1 MRKICYNIIR
11 GRVDEMNYEHIDMGS
26 YNLHI
31 IKTKR
36 FKTVTVEVD
45 FYRMLK
51 PEDITIRNLLKSVL
65 LSSNKNFKTERE
77 LIKETENLYD
87 LKLISSNTRIGNYT
101 SLAFKIRFLNELYTE
116 KDMNEY
122 SIGFLFDVL
131 FNPNVVN
138 NKFDEDIVKKCKN
151 KLAKSI
157 KSLSDNKLKYTLF
170 KLLETTKDK
179 PYSYNSY
186 GNLEDLEKITSSSL
200 YEYYKT
206 LFTDDYIDI
215 FIVGDV
221 DVTKIKDIFREKF
234 KATTFKKRQQNILV
248 SELKPRQRIKK
259 ITENIEANQS
269 QLTLLCSLNNLSD
282 YERKYVLLVYNELLG
297 GSSNSILFDTVRE
310 QNSYAYYINSSHKSY
325 DNILMIYSGIESG
338 NSEEVLKLIRKSLQN
353 ITKGKFDELVL
364 DNAKKTIIASIKASK
379 DSPAGIINTYFA
391 KVLVNS
397 DEFDKR
403 IEKIKNVTKEDIIN
417 LSKKVTMH
425 TVYLLEGEQNENN

>member
-1 MRKICYNIIR
+1 M
-11 GRVDEMNYEHIDMGS
+11 MNYERIDMGS

-31 IKTKR
+31 IKTNR
-36 FKTVTVEVD
+36 FKTITVEVD
-45 FYRMLK
+45 FYRELK
-51 PEDITIRNLLKSVL
+51 PQDITIRNLLKSVL
-65 LSSNKNFKTERE
+65 LSSNRNFKTERE

-87 LKLISSNTRIGNYT
+87 LKLISSNTRIGNYS
-101 SLAFKIRFLNELYTE
+101 SLAFKIRFLNEMYTE

-122 SIGFLFDVL
+122 SIDFLFDVL
-131 FNPNVVN
+131 FNPNIKD
-138 NKFDEDIVKKCKN
+138 NKFDDEIVKKCKN

-157 KSLSDNKLKYTLF
+157 ESLSDNKLKYTLF

-186 GNLEDLEKITSSSL
+186 GNLDDLEKITSSSL

-221 DVTKIKDIFREKF
+221 NTTKIKEIFRTKF
-234 KATTFKKRQQNILV
+234 KAMTFKKRQQNVLV

-259 ITENIEANQS
+259 VVEKTVANQS
-269 QLTLLCSLNNLSD
+269 QLTILCSLNNLSN

-310 QNSYAYYINSSHKSY
+310 QNSYAYYINSNHKAY

-338 NSEEVLKLIRKSLQN
+338 NSEEVLKLIRKTLQN
-353 ITKGKFDELVL
+353 ITKGKFDEIGLE
-364 DNAKKTIIASIKASK
+364 NAKKTIVSSIKASK

-391 KVLVNS
+391 KELVNS
-397 DEFDKR
+397 EEFDKR
-403 IEKIKNVTKEDIIN
+403 IENINKVTKEDIIN
-417 LSKKVTMH
+417 LSKKVTLH
-425 TVYLLEGEQNENN
+425 TVYLLEGDQNENN